1 MKHYALN
8 AKNCYE
14 IASCLKIDKKPL
26 KQVIHVTVLKGFI
39 TFSVSI
45 CTLLGFDL
53 LSCSYKRPIE
63 FNLSYIHCVLVPES
77 CSP

>member
-53 LSCSYKRPIE
+53 L
-63 FNLSYIHCVLVPES
+63 
-77 CSP
+77 